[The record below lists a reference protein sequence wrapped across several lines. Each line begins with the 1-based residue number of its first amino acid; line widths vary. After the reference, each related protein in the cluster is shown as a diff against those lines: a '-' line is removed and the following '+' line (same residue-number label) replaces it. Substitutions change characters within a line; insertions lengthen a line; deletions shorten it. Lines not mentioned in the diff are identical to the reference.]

1 MKRTRN
7 PDEKIERILT
17 AAKQIL
23 ADGGY
28 LTRFSLSTVAAEA
41 EVSKGGLLHHFPS
54 KEALLRSIAK
64 DLIDDF
70 EDQLDL
76 ELEKEKE
83 GRPGRFTRAYIS
95 AALSTSNA
103 YDPISP
109 VLLAFLRYSA
119 EGEEIQSRFQAFQ
132 LRLEQDGIDST
143 IANIVRMA
151 VDGMLYTEIIDAEPI
166 EHSVRQKMVEQL
178 IQMTYRNYSNGH
190 RS

>member
-41 EVSKGGLLHHFPS
+41 NVSKGGLLHHFS
-54 KEALLRSIAK
+54 TKEALLRGIAK
-64 DLIDDF
+64 DLIDEF
-70 EDQLDL
+70 EDHL
-76 ELEKEKE
+76 EFELAKETEKTH
-83 GRPGRFTRAYIS
+83 GRFARAYIS
-95 AALSTSNA
+95 AALSEHNK

-119 EGEEIQSRFQAFQ
+119 EGEAIESRFKAFQ
-132 LRLEQDGIDST
+132 FRLENDGIDPT
-143 IANIVRMA
+143 TANIIRMA

-166 EHSVRQKMVEQL
+166 DKRARQKMIDQL
-178 IQMTYRNYSNGH
+178 IQMTQLKQAE
-190 RS
+190 RSI